1 MARREATS
9 KRKDVRPSNPEPRPP
24 LPPASP
30 PARRPRALIAIG
42 AGVVVVVALVLA
54 ARYGIRPQLESLPA
68 PPPAGLSAAVAGH
81 LQERYAAAMREPDA
95 IAAVGPLCV
104 AYHAD
109 MLYDLAERC
118 YLRATGLEP
127 DNWRWA
133 YSRALILSERG
144 GGEMLLLLLRQLAT
158 QAPRFGP
165 VWLRL
170 GDAEFKAANY
180 DAAAEAWRRASELP
194 DPSDESGASPPH
206 VVETPLAAYANLG
219 LARVALERGDAD
231 RARMTLEGVTT
242 SARRFGPGYRLLA
255 ESYRALGR
263 TADAERAVY
272 RAGRLPAYSPYTD
285 PIADALARESRNSTL
300 LLRVASE
307 ASLDVNAAWS
317 EQLSRRAVEF
327 DPDNPEA
334 VIKLAR
340 VLRTL
345 DRNEEALP
353 LFERYRTMVPG
364 DMQALAH
371 IASCLSAMGR
381 YQEAETYLRQAL
393 TTLDDP
399 VTHYNMGLLMSV
411 TGRLDEAVKQYERA
425 LTLDP
430 MHVDARGNL
439 AIVLARQGR
448 LDRAVR
454 ELMTLVERD
463 PENASARTN
472 LGLLLLQQGRAEQ
485 ARPQLEE
492 ALRLDPT
499 LAPAAEALQ
508 SIAR

>member
-1 MARREATS
+1 
-9 KRKDVRPSNPEPRPP
+9 
-24 LPPASP
+24 
-30 PARRPRALIAIG
+30 
-42 AGVVVVVALVLA
+42 
-54 ARYGIRPQLESLPA
+54 
-68 PPPAGLSAAVAGH
+68 
-81 LQERYAAAMREPDA
+81 
-95 IAAVGPLCV
+95 
-104 AYHAD
+104 
-109 MLYDLAERC
+109 
-118 YLRATGLEP
+118 
-127 DNWRWA
+127 
-133 YSRALILSERG
+133 
-144 GGEMLLLLLRQLAT
+144 
-158 QAPRFGP
+158 
-165 VWLRL
+165 
-170 GDAEFKAANY
+170 
-180 DAAAEAWRRASELP
+180 
-194 DPSDESGASPPH
+194 
-206 VVETPLAAYANLG
+206 
-219 LARVALERGDAD
+219 VALERGDAD
-231 RARMTLEGVTT
+231 RARMILESVTAST
-242 SARRFGPGYRLLA
+242 RRFGPAYRLLA

-272 RAGRLPAYSPYTD
+272 RAGRLPAYSPYAD

-454 ELMTLVERD
+454 ELTTLVERD

-472 LGLLLLQQGRAEQ
+472 LGLLLIQQGRAEQ
-485 ARPQLEE
+485 ARPQLVE

-508 SIAR
+508 AIAH

>member
-1 MARREATS
+1 MVA
-9 KRKDVRPSNPEPRPP
+9 
-24 LPPASP
+24 L
-30 PARRPRALIAIG
+30 ALIARS
-42 AGVVVVVALVLA
+42 VV
-54 ARYGIRPQLESLPA
+54 RPQIEPLPT
-68 PPPAGLSAAVAGH
+68 PPSTGLSAAVASH
-81 LQERYAAAMREPDA
+81 LQERYTAAARDPDA
-95 IAAVGPLCV
+95 IAMVGPLCV

-118 YLRATGLEP
+118 YVRAARLDS
-127 DNWRWA
+127 DNWRWP
-133 YSRALILSERG
+133 YSRALILAERG
-144 GGEMLLLLLRQLAT
+144 GGETLLLLLRQLVT

-165 VWLRL
+165 AWLRL

-180 DAAAEAWRRASELP
+180 DAAAEAWRRVSELP
-194 DPSDESGASPPH
+194 DPTDDSAASPPH
-206 VVETPLAAYANLG
+206 VVETPLSAYANLG

-231 RARMTLEGVTT
+231 RARDILEGVTR
-242 SARRFGPGYRLLA
+242 SARRFGPAYRLLA
-255 ESYRALGR
+255 ESYRSLGR

-272 RAGRLPAYSPYTD
+272 RAGRLPAYTPYTD
-285 PIADALARESRNSTL
+285 PIVDALTRESRNSTL

-317 EQLSRRAVEF
+317 EQLSRRAMEY

-364 DMQALAH
+364 DTQALAH

-411 TGRLDEAVKQYERA
+411 TGRLNEAVKEYERA
-425 LTLDP
+425 LMLDP
-430 MHVDARGNL
+430 MHGDARGNL
-439 AIVLARQGR
+439 AIALARQGR

-472 LGLLLLQQGRAEQ
+472 LGLVLLQQGRADQ

-508 SIAR
+508 AIR

>member
-1 MARREATS
+1 M
-9 KRKDVRPSNPEPRPP
+9 P
-24 LPPASP
+24 
-30 PARRPRALIAIG
+30 IAIG
-42 AGVVVVVALVLA
+42 AGVIVIVAAVLA
-54 ARYGIRPQLESLPA
+54 ARTFIRSNIEPLPA
-68 PPPAGLSAAVAGH
+68 PPAAGLSAAVGGH
-81 LQERYAAAMREPDA
+81 LHERYAAAMRQPDA

-109 MLYDLAERC
+109 MFYDLAERC
-118 YLRATGLEP
+118 YLRAATLDP
-127 DNWRWA
+127 DNWRWP
-133 YSRALILSERG
+133 YSRALILAERG
-144 GGEMLLLLLRQLAT
+144 GGETLLTLLRQLVT

-180 DAAAEAWRRASELP
+180 DAAADAWRRASELP
-194 DPSDESGASPPH
+194 DPADESGASPPH
-206 VVETPLAAYANLG
+206 VVETPLAAYADLG

-231 RARMTLEGVTT
+231 RARDILERVTT
-242 SARRFGPGYRLLA
+242 SARRFGPAYRLLA
-255 ESYRALGR
+255 DSYRALGR
-263 TADAERAVY
+263 DADAERAVY
-272 RAGRLPAYSPYTD
+272 RAGRLQAFTPYTD
-285 PIADALARESRNSTL
+285 PIADSLARESRNSTL

-307 ASLDVNAAWS
+307 ASLDVNAEWS
-317 EQLSRRAVEF
+317 EYLSRRAVEL

-345 DRNEEALP
+345 DRNQEALP
-353 LFERYRTMVPG
+353 LFERYRAMVPG

-381 YQEAETYLRQAL
+381 YQEAETHLRQAL
-393 TTLDDP
+393 MTLDDP
-399 VTHYNMGLLMSV
+399 ITHYNMGLLMSV
-411 TGRLDEAVKQYERA
+411 TGRLNEAVKEYERA

-448 LDRAVR
+448 LDSAVR
-454 ELMTLVERD
+454 ELTTLVERD

-472 LGLLLLQQGRAEQ
+472 LGLVLLQQGHADQ

-499 LAPAAEALQ
+499 LTPAAQALQ
-508 SIAR
+508 EIR

>member
-1 MARREATS
+1 M
-9 KRKDVRPSNPEPRPP
+9 
-24 LPPASP
+24 
-30 PARRPRALIAIG
+30 AIG
-42 AGVVVVVALVLA
+42 AGVVIVLAIVLA
-54 ARYGIRPQLESLPA
+54 ARTFIRPSLEPLPA
-68 PPPAGLSAAVAGH
+68 PPATGLSAAVASH
-81 LQERYAAAMREPDA
+81 VQERYAVAMRDPEA

-118 YLRATGLEP
+118 YVRAAQLESN
-127 DNWRWA
+127 NWRWP
-133 YSRALILSERG
+133 YSRALILAERG
-144 GGEMLLLLLRQLAT
+144 GGETLLTLLRQLVM

-165 VWLRL
+165 VWLRM

-194 DPSDESGASPPH
+194 DPVDESAALPPH
-206 VVETPLAAYANLG
+206 VVEAPVAAYAKLG
-219 LARVALERGDAD
+219 LARVALERGDAA
-231 RARMTLEGVTT
+231 RAREILEGLTT
-242 SARRFGPGYRLLA
+242 SARRFGPAYRLLA
-255 ESYRALGR
+255 ESYRTLGL
-263 TADAERAVY
+263 TAEAERAVY

-317 EQLSRRAVEF
+317 EQLSRRALEF

-334 VIKLAR
+334 VLKLAR

-345 DRNEEALP
+345 DRNAEALP
-353 LFERYRTMVPG
+353 LFERYRSMVPG

-381 YQEAETYLRQAL
+381 YQEAEAYLRQAL
-393 TTLDDP
+393 TALDDP

-411 TGRLDEAVKQYERA
+411 TGRLGEAAKEYERA
-425 LTLDP
+425 LMLDP

-448 LDRAVR
+448 LDRAVG
-454 ELMTLVERD
+454 ELTTLVERD
-463 PENASARTN
+463 AENASARTN
-472 LGLLLLQQGRAEQ
+472 LGLVLLQQGRTDQ

-508 SIAR
+508 TIKR

>member
-1 MARREATS
+1 MARRHASST
-9 KRKDVRPSNPEPRPP
+9 RKDVGPRP
-24 LPPASP
+24 
-30 PARRPRALIAIG
+30 RPRGALIAIG
-42 AGVVVVVALVLA
+42 GGVGALVAIILV
-54 ARYGIRPQLESLPA
+54 ARSFVRPSIEPLPA
-68 PPPAGLSAAVAGH
+68 PPSSGLSTAVASH
-81 LQERYAAAMREPDA
+81 IRERHAAALRDPDA
-95 IAAVGPLCV
+95 IARVGPLCV

-118 YLRATGLEP
+118 YLRATALDP
-127 DNWRWA
+127 DDWRWR
-133 YSRALILSERG
+133 YSRALILAERG
-144 GGEMLLLLLRQLAT
+144 GGEALLMLLRQLVT
-158 QAPRFGP
+158 QAPRFAP
-165 VWLRL
+165 AWLRL

-194 DPSDESGASPPH
+194 EPADESAASPPH
-206 VVETPLAAYANLG
+206 VVETPLAAYAKLG
-219 LARVALERGDAD
+219 LARVALERGDAAN
-231 RARMTLEGVTT
+231 AREILEEVTT
-242 SARRFGPGYRLLA
+242 RARRFGPAYRLLA
-255 ESYRALGR
+255 ESYRALGL
-263 TADAERAVY
+263 TAEADRAVY

-317 EQLSRRAVEF
+317 EQLSRRALEF
-327 DPDNPEA
+327 DRDNPEA

-353 LFERYRTMVPG
+353 LFQRYRSMVPG

-371 IASCLSAMGR
+371 IASCLSALGR
-381 YQEAETYLRQAL
+381 YQEAEVYLRQAL
-393 TTLDDP
+393 TALDDP

-411 TGRLDEAVKQYERA
+411 TGRLDEAAKEYARA
-425 LTLDP
+425 LMLDP

-448 LDRAVR
+448 LDGAVR
-454 ELMTLVERD
+454 ELTTVVERD

-472 LGLLLLQQGRAEQ
+472 LGLILLQQGRAEQ

-508 SIAR
+508 TITR